1 MESTT
6 MKKTYIIPNVEVVKI
21 ATQQM
26 LAVSNPSIENEVAEK
41 SGDYYNDS
49 RYFDFD
55 DEEDW

>member
-1 MESTT
+1 